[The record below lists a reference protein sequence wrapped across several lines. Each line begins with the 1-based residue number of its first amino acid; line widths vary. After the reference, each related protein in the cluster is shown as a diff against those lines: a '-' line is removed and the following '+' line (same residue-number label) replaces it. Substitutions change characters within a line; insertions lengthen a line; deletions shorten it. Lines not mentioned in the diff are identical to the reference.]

1 MPAERPSAPILF
13 YLLMKHLLLLLTL
26 VIGLTAIP
34 ATSFAKDKHKDK
46 DDWKDSS
53 KHLKNELNALENHYN
68 QVKDRI
74 KYLGNGDRRLWEGL
88 RGIRSNIDRIYDQ
101 ASSGRYDGR
110 DLSYRIDQAHNDLRS
125 LQERMEYNNSRRANG
140 GGYYRPY

>member
-1 MPAERPSAPILF
+1 
-13 YLLMKHLLLLLTL
+13 MKHLLLLLTL
-26 VIGLTAIP
+26 IVGLTAVP

-46 DDWKDSS
+46 DKDEWKDSS
-53 KHLKNELNALENHYN
+53 KHLKNDLNALENHYD

-88 RGIRSNIDRIYDQ
+88 REIRSSIDRIRDQ
-101 ASSGRYDGR
+101 AYNGHSDGR

-125 LQERMEYNNSRRANG
+125 LQERMEYNNSRRGNG
-140 GGYYRPY
+140 GGYYRRY